1 MIGKASGLL
10 DVSGDGAVTAVDGL
24 GWVIA
29 LSAIGLVVLLTA
41 GAVFAALLWT
51 VKGIAVAVA
60 AVGRGVRAA
69 VLAAVDACRWAGSA
83 DQLRPQARSHQ
94 ASPSP

>member
-41 GAVFAALLWT
+41 GAALTL
-51 VKGIAVAVA
+51 K
-60 AVGRGVRAA
+60 R
-69 VLAAVDACRWAGSA
+69 
-83 DQLRPQARSHQ
+83 
-94 ASPSP
+94 

>member
-1 MIGKASGLL
+1 MAGGASGML
-10 DVSGDGAVTAVDGL
+10 DLSGDGAVTVVDGL

-29 LSAIGLVVLLTA
+29 LSAIGLAVLLTA

-51 VKGIAVAVA
+51 VKGVAVTLA

-69 VLAAVDACRWAGSA
+69 VIAAVDACRWARSA
-83 DQLRPQARSHQ
+83 HRLQAQARSHQ
-94 ASPSP
+94 ASSSP

>member
-1 MIGKASGLL
+1 MIGKASGQL

-83 DQLRPQARSHQ
+83 DQLRPR
-94 ASPSP
+94 